1 MFGEVTCFHEAGDY
15 EGLQELLGELL
26 QTVQRA
32 GRLLRLLGGHQ
43 ARLPQRD
50 EGRHRT
56 RVPGTSLV
64 SVNSMLGSHW
74 SVDPTWRAPPPR

>member
-1 MFGEVTCFHEAGDY
+1 MYTVSETLSGISDKDMFGEVTCFHEAGYY
-15 EGLQELLGELL
+15 EWLKELLGELL

-43 ARLPQRD
+43 GGLLQRD

-64 SVNSMLGSHW
+64 SV
-74 SVDPTWRAPPPR
+74 SVT

>member
-1 MFGEVTCFHEAGDY
+1 MSLIFSDVSDKDMFRVVTCFHEAGYY
-15 EGLQELLGELL
+15 EWLEELLGELL
-26 QTVQRA
+26 QTVQGA

-43 ARLPQRD
+43 GGLLQRD

-64 SVNSMLGSHW
+64 SVG
-74 SVDPTWRAPPPR
+74 VT

>member
-1 MFGEVTCFHEAGDY
+1 MSHMFRVVTCFHEAGYY
-15 EGLQELLGELL
+15 EGLEELLGELL
-26 QTVQRA
+26 QTVQGA
-32 GRLLRLLGGHQ
+32 GRLLRLVGGHQ

-64 SVNSMLGSHW
+64 SVR
-74 SVDPTWRAPPPR
+74 VT